1 MHIYMYM
8 DMYTCLQPRLHQRQR
23 CSLLGRVQ
31 RTTSKDNHLSLKKG
45 ALVTVYEQKDKWWSG
60 ELDGNVGWFPK
71 TFVKIISEGE
81 ATGGGEK
88 STSKSQETM

>member
-1 MHIYMYM
+1 MYIYFSPAPPPSKAKV
-8 DMYTCLQPRLHQRQR
+8 LFAWK
-23 CSLLGRVQ
+23 G
-31 RTTSKDNHLSLKKG
+31 SKDNHLSLKKG